1 MDATLERVERL
12 LALILIHDMKD
23 ASQTDKVSVLSR
35 AGFANA
41 EIAALLGTTAAVI
54 AQRLY
59 EMRSARKGSKK
70 RK

>member
-23 ASQTDKVSVLSR
+23 APQTEKVSMLSR
-35 AGFANA
+35 AGFANT
-41 EIAALLGTTAAVI
+41 EIATLLGTTAPVI

-59 EMRSARKGSKK
+59 EMRRGRKGSRA

>member
-23 ASQTDKVSVLSR
+23 APQTEKAFSLSR
-35 AGFANA
+35 AGFAHA
-41 EIAALLGTTAAVI
+41 EIAALLGTTAPVI
-54 AQRLY
+54 AQQLY
-59 EMRSARKGSKK
+59 KLRSARKRIKP